1 MNEKKLLQSLLNA
14 VTRFLDAE
22 QELGFLAQSDVDRI
36 VIVEDMLSSLLLA
49 KTSKINSAP
58 KTTTTITRLT
68 YNLFDDDSDV
78 DTRFKK
84 KNIQPEF

>member
-36 VIVEDMLSSLLLA
+36 VIVEDMLNSLLLA
-49 KTSKINSAP
+49 KTSKSNSTP
-58 KTTTTITRLT
+58 KTTTLT
-68 YNLFDDDSDV
+68 MLSYKLFDDDSDV

-84 KNIQPEF
+84 KSIQPEF

>member
-1 MNEKKLLQSLLNA
+1 MTEKKLLQSLLNA

-22 QELGFLAQSDVDRI
+22 QELGFLAQADVDRI

-49 KTSKINSAP
+49 KISKSNSAP
-58 KTTTTITRLT
+58 PTSTITRLT
-68 YNLFDDDSDV
+68 YNLFDDDSNFDA
-78 DTRFKK
+78 RFKK

>member
-36 VIVEDMLSSLLLA
+36 VIVEDMLNSLLLA
-49 KTSKINSAP
+49 RTSKSNSTPQTA
-58 KTTTTITRLT
+58 TIPRLT
-68 YNLFDDDSDV
+68 YNLFDDDSNFDA
-78 DTRFKK
+78 RFKK